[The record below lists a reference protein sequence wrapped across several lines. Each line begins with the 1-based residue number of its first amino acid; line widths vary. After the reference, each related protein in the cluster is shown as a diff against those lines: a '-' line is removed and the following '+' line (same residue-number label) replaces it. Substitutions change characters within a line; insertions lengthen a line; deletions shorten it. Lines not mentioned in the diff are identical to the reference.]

1 MYAVP
6 SNSMQ
11 YVFFLLLTTLFFY
24 KVPHRL
30 QIYFLLVVSYCF
42 YMMWNPYYALVLI
55 ILTLIS
61 FIGGLIVEKS
71 GSKTRK
77 GVCGL
82 AIFVNIGTLVF
93 FKYTGFLMENLKTIL
108 GRLGVSFPENIY
120 TIFVPVGISFYVFQS
135 VGYLIDVYR
144 HKISAERNVINYA
157 LFIAFFPQIVSGPI
171 NRAGTLLP
179 QLKTLHRKPNP
190 TQLCEGLK
198 LIFTGYLQKIVFA
211 DMFTIYIDAVYK
223 DLKTWGGVT
232 VLAAGILYSFQIY
245 CDFAGYSNIA
255 IGSARL
261 LGIEIQENFNAPYR
275 AVSIR
280 DFWNRWHISL
290 STWLRDYIYF
300 PLGGGRCSFLR
311 KNLNIFI
318 VFLVSGIWHGAAW
331 NYIIWGL
338 LHGVARVVENI
349 LNIVQKRKLSKA
361 VSRASTFAVVTV
373 AWVFFRSPNIQTAM
387 LFFQRLFQEWSF
399 TDFAAEYTEILKGT
413 LMASPT
419 LNIFYL
425 GVIALGG
432 VFLWV
437 LDRFEDRYYASNGIN
452 ALFVAIPKR
461 IRGAV
466 YLLGGS
472 LIIFCYL
479 IQNGIFGQI
488 GQFIYFQF

>member
-1 MYAVP
+1 M
-6 SNSMQ
+6 
-11 YVFFLLLTTLFFY
+11 
-24 KVPHRL
+24 
-30 QIYFLLVVSYCF
+30 
-42 YMMWNPYYALVLI
+42 
-55 ILTLIS
+55 
-61 FIGGLIVEKS
+61 IVEKS

-77 GVCGL
+77 WFCGL

-331 NYIIWGL
+331 NFIVWGL
-338 LHGVARVVENI
+338 LHGVARVVEN
-349 LNIVQKRKLSKA
+349 
-361 VSRASTFAVVTV
+361 
-373 AWVFFRSPNIQTAM
+373 
-387 LFFQRLFQEWSF
+387 
-399 TDFAAEYTEILKGT
+399 
-413 LMASPT
+413 
-419 LNIFYL
+419 
-425 GVIALGG
+425 
-432 VFLWV
+432 
-437 LDRFEDRYYASNGIN
+437 
-452 ALFVAIPKR
+452 
-461 IRGAV
+461 
-466 YLLGGS
+466 
-472 LIIFCYL
+472 
-479 IQNGIFGQI
+479 
-488 GQFIYFQF
+488 